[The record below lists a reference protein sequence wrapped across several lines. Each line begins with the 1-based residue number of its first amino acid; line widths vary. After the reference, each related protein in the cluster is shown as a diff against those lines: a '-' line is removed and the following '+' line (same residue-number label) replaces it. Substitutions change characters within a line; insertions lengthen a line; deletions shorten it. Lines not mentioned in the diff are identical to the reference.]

1 MKCIKR
7 AAKHILT
14 AGLALCLLLPCAVPA
29 SAALETPDWMQ
40 VWGGTRTGSV
50 IAQLEK
56 DQFTAEMTVDGVDGV
71 VEMVRSKGRMYLK
84 ASKPD
89 GTPVLTLLLRDGS
102 AYQLDSSRKLA
113 IRLGDESAAYA
124 ALGINDKTVERS
136 LATGKATGFA
146 NTEKTVDGK
155 TYDAEV
161 FQMQLDGKPVEMT
174 YCYDKDGVL
183 RCLITRVG
191 GKQASMEY
199 REVSDKADESLLK
212 IPKGYTV
219 CTKGEDGKLRN
230 AAGRVVG

>member
-1 MKCIKR
+1 MRSMKHLVKQIF
-7 AAKHILT
+7 AA
-14 AGLALCLLLPCAVPA
+14 ALALCLLLPCAVPA
-29 SAALETPDWMQ
+29 SAALETPEWMQ

-50 IAQLEK
+50 VAQLEK

-84 ASKPD
+84 AFKPD

-136 LATGKATGFA
+136 LTTGKATGFA
-146 NTEKTVDGK
+146 NAEKTIDGK

-199 REVSDKADESLLK
+199 REVSDKVDESLLQ
-212 IPKGYTV
+212 IPRGYTV
-219 CTKGEDGKLRN
+219 CTRGEDGKLRD